1 MKKIIFFLISIFILY
16 LIIAELFYVYVPVKY
31 SVIIILIS
39 IGYFIKL
46 FRKKT
51 IGIVSLLFFIV
62 FTLPFLH
69 LIPYL
74 WIDLTQ
80 KTDTVWG
87 LAANPFQFNNEIIN
101 LVGMM
106 SSCGMIGMILPTLF
120 LRKKNSHEVVSKKS
134 KIVRKSMPLVL
145 WFIWL
150 VIGLILSILSAPEES
165 LLNAAYTTSESAS
178 KELNVSSAWLLSYVV
193 LLFALYDSL
202 VEKNTFVRKIKKISI
217 FSVIAYIVIILQF
230 FRGDRESIPWLL
242 ACVLMIYYWLPF
254 STNTNFKIPKAKLT
268 IFVSLAFAISVIV
281 GASRSRI
288 SDAGNLSN
296 AANIAANVLKENP
309 ELLKGTWTAVLL
321 TPLST
326 AGDFLTNNKPY
337 LWGED
342 YLNLILSIPPGF
354 IADMIGYE
362 RPWGSGKGPATEMI
376 YGEGGTHSSVLPFRN
391 FGLLGIIFIT
401 SIIFNLLIK
410 LDDVTYRKPSMSS
423 TILLSTLVTI
433 LPHWLWYGEKNLLNG
448 LIMYSLLL
456 LLYKVSL
463 AFKDIT
469 K

>member
-1 MKKIIFFLISIFILY
+1 MKKIIFFLIFIFTLF
-16 LIIAELFYVYVPVKY
+16 LIIAELFNVYFSVKY
-31 SVIIILIS
+31 SVIIILVS
-39 IGYFIKL
+39 IVYFIKL
-46 FRKKT
+46 FRKKR
-51 IGIVSLLFFIV
+51 IGIVSLLFFLV

-74 WIDLTQ
+74 WTDLTVR
-80 KTDTVWG
+80 TDRVWG
-87 LAANPFQFNNEIIN
+87 LVANPFQFNNDIMN

-106 SSCGMIGMILPTLF
+106 STCGMMGMILPTLF
-120 LRKKNSHEVVSKKS
+120 IRKKNLHGVISDKS

-150 VIGLILSILSAPEES
+150 VIGLILSIISAPQES
-165 LLNAAYTTSESAS
+165 VLDAAYTSVGSVS
-178 KELNVSSAWLLSYVV
+178 RELNVNSAWLLSYVI

-202 VEKNTFVRKIKKISI
+202 VEKNNYVRKIKKISI

-268 IFVSLAFAISVIV
+268 IFVTLAFVISVIV
-281 GASRSRI
+281 GAGRGKI

-296 AANIAANVLKENP
+296 AASITTNIIKENP

-321 TPLST
+321 TPLSS
-326 AGDFLTNNKPY
+326 AGDFLTNNKSY

-362 RPWGSGKGPATEMI
+362 RPWGSGKGPAKEMI
-376 YGEGGTHSSVLPFRN
+376 YGQGGTHSSVLPFRN

-401 SIIFNLLIK
+401 SIIFNLVIK

-423 TILLSTLVTI
+423 TILLSTIVTI

-448 LIMYSLLL
+448 LIMFYILLFF
-456 LLYKVSL
+456 YKVSL
-463 AFKDIT
+463 SFKNIT